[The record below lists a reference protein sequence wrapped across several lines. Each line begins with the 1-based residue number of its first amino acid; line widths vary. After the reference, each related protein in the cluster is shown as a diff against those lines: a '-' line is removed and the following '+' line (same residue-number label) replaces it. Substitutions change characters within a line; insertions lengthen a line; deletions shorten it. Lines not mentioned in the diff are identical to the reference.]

1 MSGEVGGLGLIAFLL
16 LRQTTTFF
24 HITEENP
31 HILVRQGVNVN
42 NFLYYMG
49 ISMGIFE
56 KQKRLL
62 VENQLVAASKRCP
75 R

>member
-1 MSGEVGGLGLIAFLL
+1 MSGEVGGLGVIAFLL

-31 HILVRQGVNVN
+31 HILVRQGVNVD

-49 ISMGIFE
+49 I
-56 KQKRLL
+56 
-62 VENQLVAASKRCP
+62 
-75 R
+75 